1 MKNFRI
7 SLLALITL
15 LFTVFTVDAGE
26 LGTRA
31 IIEVEVI
38 KGDNVEKSTEIFKM
52 PECEAMDDDE
62 VEEKAKFLF
71 YRGKLAL

>member
-7 SLLALITL
+7 SLLTLIIL
-15 LFTVFTVDAGE
+15 LFTVFTVDAAE
-26 LGTRA
+26 PGTRA
-31 IIEVEVI
+31 ILEVEVI
-38 KGDNVEKSTEIFKM
+38 KGDNVEKSTEIFSF
-52 PECEAMDDDE
+52 DE